1 VRTFWQDLR
10 YALRILRS
18 NPGFAA
24 VTILT
29 LALGIGANTAIFSVI
44 NAVLLR
50 PLPFSNPNQLCIITE
65 SIPSVPVVGP
75 SYQNFQDF
83 RDRAKS
89 FSAMSATRI
98 TTLTLTG
105 AGEPERLPAQMT
117 SASMFPQLGVQ
128 ASLRPHLCAGG
139 RSRRR
144 CAGRCAQQWFLAPPF
159 RGRR

>member
-1 VRTFWQDLR
+1 LTTFWHDLR
-10 YALRILRS
+10 YAMRTLRN

-50 PLPFSNPNQLCIITE
+50 PLPFGDPDQLCIITE
-65 SIPSVPVVGP
+65 RLPSVPVVGP
-75 SYQNFQDF
+75 SYENFQDF

-105 AGEPERLPAQMT
+105 AGEPQRLSAQMT
-117 SASMFPQLGVQ
+117 SASMFPLLRVTAPLGRTRAARLSSPKW
-128 ASLRPHLCAGG
+128 ASLFSC
-139 RSRRR
+139 S
-144 CAGRCAQQWFLAPPF
+144 
-159 RGRR
+159 